1 MITEIRQ
8 PKRPW
13 MSITLGMLVFGVAS
27 CSNGTVSDNTAAEQ
41 GNNATNTTTTNT
53 TNSADSDSNQ
63 VAVNQQQTPTT
74 SQQTNADTRQ
84 NGQNINTT
92 GSASQQQK
100 PAFTQKAIATFD
112 EPWAMCALPQSQ
124 GKAQRLLV
132 TEKGGALFVVDTQTG
147 VKNRIQGVPKV
158 AYGGQGGFGDVALA
172 PDFAKTQDIY
182 LSYVEETANKYGAVV
197 IKASIKDLDTTS
209 PKLINQQ
216 RIWQQVPK
224 VSGQGHFSH
233 RLLFSPDGQYLYIS
247 SGERQKKTPAQDMSV
262 NLGKILRLNPDGSVP
277 EDNPFTDTT
286 SDDSASSS
294 ERVTAQIWSLGH
306 RNVLGMQFDDTGRL
320 WANEMG
326 PRGGDELNL
335 IKKGNNYGWPV
346 VSNGRNY
353 SGIDIPDHDTRPDFT
368 PPHVSWTPVIS
379 PASMTFY
386 NSGNQ
391 QDFPAW
397 QGNMLISGLSSK
409 SLVVISLPT
418 DSSSQAKERYRY
430 NMGERMRSVLAV
442 NGAVWVLEDGNEG
455 RLLQLVPK

>member
-1 MITEIRQ
+1 
-8 PKRPW
+8 
-13 MSITLGMLVFGVAS
+13 
-27 CSNGTVSDNTAAEQ
+27 
-41 GNNATNTTTTNT
+41 
-53 TNSADSDSNQ
+53 
-63 VAVNQQQTPTT
+63 
-74 SQQTNADTRQ
+74 
-84 NGQNINTT
+84 
-92 GSASQQQK
+92 
-100 PAFTQKAIATFD
+100 
-112 EPWAMCALPQSQ
+112 
-124 GKAQRLLV
+124 
-132 TEKGGALFVVDTQTG
+132 
-147 VKNRIQGVPKV
+147 
-158 AYGGQGGFGDVALA
+158 
-172 PDFAKTQDIY
+172 
-182 LSYVEETANKYGAVV
+182 
-197 IKASIKDLDTTS
+197 
-209 PKLINQQ
+209 
-216 RIWQQVPK
+216 
-224 VSGQGHFSH
+224 
-233 RLLFSPDGQYLYIS
+233 
-247 SGERQKKTPAQDMSV
+247 
-262 NLGKILRLNPDGSVP
+262 
-277 EDNPFTDTT
+277 
-286 SDDSASSS
+286 
-294 ERVTAQIWSLGH
+294 
-306 RNVLGMQFDDTGRL
+306 
-320 WANEMG
+320 MG